1 MSFGRRDTDRWR
13 RDVPGAR
20 WFKADLHIHT
30 IDDRPGGRAKLPSGV
45 SGSPESEE
53 TLTSYAR
60 RFLQCAV
67 ERGVRVLGVTP
78 HSPRM
83 GSAAGASAVWRIV
96 EEWNNGDDDDGT
108 PFREKVY
115 AVFPGFEPSFKQGSR
130 GLHLLFLFDPE
141 AGRDRYFTAFDL
153 AMGGV
158 SPWRDRELQLS
169 NKTAGEAFRDLRAFH
184 DKESSTLQDG
194 GREWDYLTLAPHIDT
209 TKGLLSAQKGQ
220 VLKYFTHAELAGLEL
235 GDEKLPED
243 TLQDRSWLADG
254 MTRHRQAFFHG
265 SDAYTVS
272 DIGGRHTWLKLAK
285 PRIEALRQAFIAS
298 DSRIRIAYE
307 RDTHGDL
314 TEIPNPPDVTLNARP
329 WLKSVTVEGGASFFR
344 AGDGGHSESRFEFS
358 PDLTC
363 IIGGSMTGK
372 STLLD
377 GLRVY
382 MEARL
387 PQDDGL
393 RKQVEERGRDGFL
406 GGSAEVTL
414 DCPGQDPTESPRK
427 RWPAVFHTQSE
438 LQRLAQ
444 EPEAVEDVLAR
455 LVVSET
461 GDIHWREAYLKAMD
475 EELHRAARHLAKLD
489 EELADAEQALE
500 RTRKAAEELA
510 AFSDAGIDE
519 LHRASRDVRRWREV
533 EKHTEGL
540 GTDVERVRATADGF
554 ELPEIDDCVTRVLRD
569 AGLDEPKDGLHSRW
583 ERIRDLLRSAND
595 ALVEA
600 RAVTA
605 SFAKALNAH
614 ERTVREQVD
623 RELASRGLDGAR
635 IREFQALNRQASLLG
650 SYEANLDQVRCKRRD
665 AERSF
670 EKLRTD
676 RQDEVEQQRH
686 AFDRVIDAIRTEF
699 GGRISVH
706 RIDGG
711 RHGTLDDFLKA
722 FRQKGI
728 TRWWNELQDSRRP
741 SPDELLARLKARQ
754 LERVG
759 MSTAVEMTFE
769 ECLSAAKRRELAA
782 LRCRDR
788 YLIQLRMDDG
798 SYRRLDD
805 LSGGQRVSVLLSLVL
820 ETNDDRP
827 LVIDQPEDELDNRF
841 LFGTVLPALKRLKG
855 RRQIIVA
862 THNAN
867 IVVNG
872 DADQVIHLEATA
884 SRGHVAHAGAIEEPN
899 VRDAIV
905 QTVDGGDEAFRLRH
919 LKYGL

>member
-1 MSFGRRDTDRWR
+1 MSFARRDTDRWR
-13 RDVPGAR
+13 QEVPGAR

-30 IDDRPGGRAKLPSGV
+30 IDDLPGARAKLPTGV
-45 SGSPESEE
+45 SGSPESEA
-53 TLTSYAR
+53 TLAVYAR
-60 RFLQCAV
+60 RFLQHAA
-67 ERGVRVLGVTP
+67 ERGVRVLGITP
-78 HSPRM
+78 HSPRI
-83 GSAAGASAVWRIV
+83 GNAGASAVWRIV
-96 EEWNNGDDDDGT
+96 EEWNSGDDDDGT
-108 PFREKVY
+108 PFRDKVY
-115 AVFPGFEPSFKQGSR
+115 AVFPGFEPSFRQGSR

-141 AGRDRYFTAFDL
+141 AGRDRYLRAFDL

-158 SPWRDRELQLS
+158 TPWRGNELQVS
-169 NKTAGEAFRDLRAFH
+169 NKSAGDAFDELRAFH
-184 DKESSTLQDG
+184 SKESPRERDG
-194 GREWDYLTLAPHIDT
+194 GRQWNYLTLAPHIETD
-209 TKGLLSAQKGQ
+209 KGLLGAQKAQ
-220 VLKYFTHAELAGLEL
+220 VLRDFPHAEVAGLEL
-235 GDEKLPED
+235 GDNKLTEG
-243 TLQDRSWLADG
+243 TLKDRSWLADG

-265 SDAYTVS
+265 SDAYSIS
-272 DIGGRHTWLKLAK
+272 DIGHRHTWFKLAN

-298 DSRIRIAYE
+298 DSRTRIAYQRGADGE
-307 RDTHGDL
+307 L
-314 TEIPNPPDVTLNARP
+314 TEISNLPDVTLNARP
-329 WLKSVTVEGGASFFR
+329 WLKSVTVTGGASFFR
-344 AGDGGHSESRFEFS
+344 GGGGSRSESRFELS

-377 GLRVY
+377 GLRVHV
-382 MEARL
+382 EASL

-393 RKQVEERGRDGFL
+393 RKQVEKRGRDGFL
-406 GGSAEVTL
+406 GGSPEVAL
-414 DCPGQDPTESPRK
+414 DCPGQDPTDSPRK

-444 EPEAVEDVLAR
+444 EPEAVEEILAR

-461 GDIHWREAYLKAMD
+461 EDIQVRDGRLNALD
-475 EELHRAARHLAKLD
+475 EELARAAKHVAKLD

-519 LHRASRDVRRWREV
+519 LHRASREVRRWREV
-533 EKHTEGL
+533 EKLTEDL
-540 GTDVERVRATADGF
+540 STDLEGVRATADGF
-554 ELPEIDDCVTRVLRD
+554 ELPEIDDCVSPVLRD
-569 AGLDEPKDGLHSRW
+569 AGLEEPKTGFRPRW
-583 ERIRDLLRSAND
+583 ECVRDLLRSAND
-595 ALVEA
+595 ALVDA
-600 RAVTA
+600 RAASA
-605 SFAKALNAH
+605 SFAKAFSAH

-623 RELASRGLDGAR
+623 RKLAARGLDGAR
-635 IREFQALNRQASLLG
+635 IREFQALNRQASLLP
-650 SYEANLDQVRCKRRD
+650 SYEANLEQVRGKRLA

-670 EKLRTD
+670 TTLLAE
-676 RQDEVEQQRH
+676 RQNLLEEQRH
-686 AFDRVIDAIRTEF
+686 AFDRVIGAIGTEF
-699 GGRISVH
+699 GGRISVR
-706 RIDGG
+706 RIDDG
-711 RHGTLDDFLKA
+711 RRGPLDDFLKA

-728 TRWWNELQDSRRP
+728 TRWWNEMEDARRP
-741 SPDELLARLKARQ
+741 SPGELLERLETGQ
-754 LERVG
+754 LGYVG
-759 MSTAVEMTFE
+759 MSPVVQVTFR
-769 ECLSAAKRRELAA
+769 ECLFAAKRRELAA

-788 YLIQLRMDDG
+788 YLIQLNMDDG

-855 RRQIIVA
+855 RRQIVVA

-884 SRGHVAHAGAIEEPN
+884 SRGYVAHAGAIEEPA

-905 QTVDGGDEAFRLRH
+905 QTVDGGDEAFRLRR
-919 LKYGL
+919 LKYGF

>member
-1 MSFGRRDTDRWR
+1 MSFVRRDTDLWR

-20 WFKADLHIHT
+20 WFNADLHIHT
-30 IDDRPGGRAKLPSGV
+30 IDDLPGGRAKVPSGV

-60 RFLQCAV
+60 RFLQCAA
-67 ERGVRVLGVTP
+67 ERGVRVLGITP

-83 GSAAGASAVWRIV
+83 GSAVGASAVWRIV
-96 EEWNNGDDDDGT
+96 EEWNSGDDDDGT
-108 PFREKVY
+108 PFRDKVY
-115 AVFPGFEPSFKQGSR
+115 AVFPGFEPSFRQGSR

-141 AGRDRYFTAFDL
+141 AGRERYFKAFDL

-158 SPWRDRELQLS
+158 TPWRGNELQVS
-169 NKTAGEAFRDLRAFH
+169 NKSAGDAFH
-184 DKESSTLQDG
+184 ELRDFHAKESPRERDG
-194 GREWDYLTLAPHIDT
+194 GRQWNYLTLAPHIETD
-209 TKGLLSAQKGQ
+209 KGLLGAQKAQ
-220 VLKYFTHAELAGLEL
+220 VLRDFPHAEVAGLEL

-243 TLQDRSWLADG
+243 TLKDRSWLVDG

-265 SDAYTVS
+265 SDAYSVD
-272 DIGGRHTWLKLAK
+272 DIGQRSTWLKLAN

-307 RDTHGDL
+307 RGTNGEL
-314 TEIPNPPDVTLNARP
+314 TEIPDSPDVTLSGRP
-329 WLKSVTVEGGASFFR
+329 WLKFVTVTGGASFFR
-344 AGDGGHSESRFEFS
+344 GGGGNPSESFELS

-377 GLRVY
+377 GLRVHV
-382 MEARL
+382 EASL

-393 RKQVEERGRDGFL
+393 RKQVEKRGRDGFL
-406 GGSAEVTL
+406 GGSPEVTL
-414 DCPGQDPTESPRK
+414 DCPGQDPTDSPRK

-444 EPEAVEDVLAR
+444 EPEAVEEILAR

-461 GDIHWREAYLKAMD
+461 GDIQARDARLNAMD
-475 EELHRAARHLAKLD
+475 EELSRAAEYLAKLD

-500 RTRKAAEELA
+500 RTRKAAEELD

-519 LHRASRDVRRWREV
+519 LHHASRDVRRWREV
-533 EKHTEGL
+533 EKLTADL
-540 GTDVERVRATADGF
+540 MADLERVRATADGF
-554 ELPEIDDCVTRVLRD
+554 HLPDIDEYVSRVLRD
-569 AGLDEPKDGLHSRW
+569 AGLNEPNDGFRSRW

-595 ALVEA
+595 ELADA
-600 RAVTA
+600 RAA
-605 SFAKALNAH
+605 SGSLAKALSAQ
-614 ERTVREQVD
+614 ERAVREQVD
-623 RELASRGLDGAR
+623 RKLAARGLDGAR
-635 IREFQALNRQASLLG
+635 IREFQALNRQASLLP
-650 SYEANLDQVRCKRRD
+650 SYQANLGQVRGKRLA

-670 EKLRTD
+670 ATLLAD
-676 RQDEVEQQRH
+676 RQDVAKEQRH
-686 AFDRVIDAIRTEF
+686 AFDRVIEAIRMDF
-699 GGRISVH
+699 GGRISVR
-706 RIDGG
+706 RIDDG
-711 RHGTLDDFLKA
+711 RRGPLEEFLKA

-728 TRWWNELQDSRRP
+728 TRWWNEIRDARRP
-741 SPDELLARLKARQ
+741 SPAVLLEKLEADQ
-754 LERVG
+754 LEQVG
-759 MSTAVEMTFE
+759 MSPVVQMTFRE
-769 ECLSAAKRRELAA
+769 SLSATKRRKLAA
-782 LRCRDR
+782 IRCRDR
-788 YLIQLRMDDG
+788 YQIQLKMDDG
-798 SYRRLDD
+798 NYRRLDD

-827 LVIDQPEDELDNRF
+827 LVIDQPEDELDNKF

-855 RRQIIVA
+855 RRQIVVA
-862 THNAN
+862 THDAN

-884 SRGHVAHAGAIEEPN
+884 SRGHVANAGAIEKPA

-905 QTVDGGDEAFRLRH
+905 QTVDGGDEAFRLRR
-919 LKYGL
+919 LKYGF